1 MKKQVLYIAA
11 VVLFIAV
18 IAVAAVVYNG
28 LSPEVD
34 LPEEP
39 PTTAASGSP
48 TVPTSDRTATDFAV
62 QTRDGSTVRLSEHFG
77 KPVVLNFW
85 ATWCGY
91 CVEEL
96 PAFEEM
102 YRAHGDEVTFMMINA
117 TDDRRETVEAVEAF
131 LTANG
136 YTFPVY
142 YDNDQDAYAKYSL
155 TSIPRTLIIA
165 PDGTLLREYKGAMNK
180 TTLYSIIEAA
190 LSKAD

>member
-1 MKKQVLYIAA
+1 MKKILVIL
-11 VVLFIAV
+11 IAV
-18 IAVAAVVYNG
+18 IAVAALAVLIVSVLAPLPQEDAPDMKETTPAPTGVNTEKAEPEQAPDFTVYDDNNAPISLSMMQGKVTVV
-28 LSPEVD
+28 
-34 LPEEP
+34 
-39 PTTAASGSP
+39 
-48 TVPTSDRTATDFAV
+48 
-62 QTRDGSTVRLSEHFG
+62 
-77 KPVVLNFW
+77 NFW

-91 CVEEL
+91 CVVEMPE
-96 PAFEEM
+96 FEQA
-102 YRAHGDEVTFMMINA
+102 YKTYGDEVNFMMVDLISGA
-117 TDDRRETVEAVEAF
+117 ETPEKAKQFIEE
-131 LTANG
+131 NG